1 MPRAEK
7 AWVYGMSVG
16 RGMVGGWLCVLM
28 DAGPSIMWGN
38 LKIVALFDSGWV
50 ECMGNVGY

>member
-38 LKIVALFDSGWV
+38 LKIVALFDLGWV